1 METTES
7 TDVVK
12 LLEEVDFEKAA
23 LHVKSLLGRLSTE
36 DLLYFYGRYKQAR
49 CGRCTEEKPGF
60 FDFQAKQKWAA
71 WNQLGDM
78 TKEEAMS
85 QYVDKMDEVDPGW
98 LDRVDLSSGCEEG
111 GEKCWVSVSSL
122 AKDQADRDVQIEDEA
137 KTACDWIKE
146 GNVDRFQKSVTE
158 SDVRGYRD
166 ENGLGLIH
174 WAADRGLLD
183 IVRIL
188 AEPGMGLDVN
198 LQDDDG
204 QTALHYACSNGH
216 RDVTEFLL
224 SLDGIDVT
232 LRDSDGITAQ
242 ETIDENSASLHQLF
256 HIKKD

>member
-23 LHVKSLLGRLSTE
+23 LHMKSLLGKLSTE

-49 CGRCTEEKPGF
+49 CGRCTEDKPGF

-71 WNQLGDM
+71 WSQLGDM
-78 TKEEAMS
+78 AKEEAMS
-85 QYVDKMDEVDPGW
+85 QYVEKMDEVDPGW
-98 LDRVDLSSGCEEG
+98 LDRVDLSSGEDG

-122 AKDQADRDVQIEDEA
+122 AKEQADRDVQIEDEA
-137 KTACDWIKE
+137 KTVCDWIKE
-146 GNVDRFQKSVTE
+146 GNVRRVESSLTE
-158 SDVRGYRD
+158 NDVRKYRD

-174 WAADRGLLD
+174 WAADRGCLE

-188 AEPGMGLDVN
+188 AGNPGLDVN

-224 SLDGIDVT
+224 TLDGIDVT
-232 LRDSDGITAQ
+232 LRDSDGIAAQ

-256 HIKKD
+256 HAKKD